1 MSLLANQQDFERT
14 GTGLYSEYKR
24 YRFFET
30 RAEVIR
36 QTFDPA
42 SVLVVGCGWGFLV
55 DELRKKGIDAW
66 GVDLAEYAIRKAH
79 SEVPDSYRY
88 IKRADGRNGR
98 QLARIG
104 PGIWDVVVTEDV
116 LTVCS
121 NEQEIQ
127 QFVTA
132 AGSVAR
138 DHVLHI
144 VTCWLPYQDEIPGK
158 KERFD
163 KRVLWKYDTEW
174 AELVAP
180 DPILN
185 NYEKIVRHG

>member
-24 YRFFET
+24 YRFFEA
-30 RAEVIR
+30 RAEIIR
-36 QTFDPA
+36 QTYGPE
-42 SVLVVGCGWGFLV
+42 SVLVIGCGWGYLV
-55 DELRKKGIDAW
+55 DELRKKNVNAW

-79 SEVPDSYRY
+79 AEVPDSYRY
-88 IKRADGRNGR
+88 IKRADGRVAR
-98 QLARIG
+98 QMERVG
-104 PGIWDVVVTEDV
+104 PGYFDLAVTEDV

-121 NEQEIQ
+121 NEQEVER
-127 QFVTA
+127 FLEA
-132 AGSVAR
+132 ARIVSER
-138 DHVLHI
+138 RLHI
-144 VTCWLPYQDEIPGK
+144 VTCWLPYQDEISGK